1 MDEGN
6 VVFTACNVLST
17 VRNGKR
23 VFQIDMRF
31 RLSSEL
37 ADLIRD
43 HSRRS
48 PENLNSRLRRDPP
61 GKNSFEY
68 GVVTADPG
76 LVIKSVERIE
86 DIGNQKDAKYI
97 LEHLLTDRGRSVSP
111 AEVHRI
117 ITEEFGIASEEE
129 WFVTLF
135 FISLS
140 KLIWTVGDQ
149 EDELYV

>member
-6 VVFTACNVLST
+6 VVFTVCNVRSR

-37 ADLIRD
+37 ADLIREC
-43 HSRRS
+43 SRRP
-48 PENLNSRLRRDPP
+48 PEDLDSRLRRNPP

-68 GVVTADPG
+68 GVVIADPG

-111 AEVHRI
+111 SEVHRI
-117 ITEEFGIASEEE
+117 ITEESGITSEEE
-129 WFVTLF
+129 WFVALF

-140 KLIWTVGDQ
+140 KLIWTIGDQ
-149 EDELYV
+149 ED

>member
-1 MDEGN
+1 MFEGN
-6 VVFTACNVLST
+6 VVFTACKVLST
-17 VRNGKR
+17 VRNCKR

-37 ADLIRD
+37 ADLIRE
-43 HSRRS
+43 HSLRS
-48 PENLNSRLRRDPP
+48 PEDLDSRLRRNPP

-68 GVVTADPG
+68 VVVTAEPG
-76 LVIKSVERIE
+76 LVIKSVKRIE
-86 DIGNQKDAKYI
+86 DIGNHRDAKYI
-97 LEHLLTDRGRSVSP
+97 FEYLLTNNGKALTP

-129 WFVTLF
+129 WFVALF

-140 KLIWTVGDQ
+140 KMIWTVGDQ